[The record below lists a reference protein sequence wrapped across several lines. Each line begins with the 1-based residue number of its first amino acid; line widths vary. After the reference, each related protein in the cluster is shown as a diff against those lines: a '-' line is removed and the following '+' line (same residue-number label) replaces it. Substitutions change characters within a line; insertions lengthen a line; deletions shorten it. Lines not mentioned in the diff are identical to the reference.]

1 MLQRSDDD
9 GNDAMIEVVL
19 AREKLFGNCLIIP
32 SASQSLSA
40 TTTTTDAA
48 HIPTERIHSNN

>member
-40 TTTTTDAA
+40 TITDAA